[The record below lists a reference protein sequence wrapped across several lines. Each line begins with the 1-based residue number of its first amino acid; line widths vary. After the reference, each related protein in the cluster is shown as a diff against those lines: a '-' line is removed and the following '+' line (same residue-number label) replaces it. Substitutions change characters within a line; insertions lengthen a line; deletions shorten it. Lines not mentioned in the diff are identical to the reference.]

1 MKTKKIEIEYDTR
14 PEDFIDMIT
23 DLLDTLGVKY
33 EMTGEDVITIEYE
46 VERK

>member
-1 MKTKKIEIEYDTR
+1 METKKIKIEYDTR
-14 PEDFIDMIT
+14 PEDFIDMVT
-23 DLLDTLGVKY
+23 GMLNTLGVKY